1 MPRHST
7 KPDSLGLLYRFVL
20 SQPSETPDQRL
31 KMAST
36 KESIYA
42 TGKKGPE
49 EVESSIAKM
58 RFIMARNSIL
68 FLFIISLILA
78 TFEFTRLYHGMHV
91 QIQTSSTGLET
102 FEPTSYFFH
111 KSTAINNRLT
121 KLVGLNWTS
130 THRPKI
136 GKCTVA
142 HGKHNEAYQRAIQT
156 HLAHSKVNGY
166 TMFLL
171 HQPILDGLWSKEA
184 ALLEVLLLQLAKPAE
199 DRLEWLMWFDADTV
213 IMNKLISL
221 EIFLPPAHY
230 DEVHLLYTKDWNGLN
245 NGVFL
250 IKVSPWSVDFLSSIV
265 SFRTYR
271 PEEELEFTEQSAM
284 EKVMQMEKY
293 KDHLVQCPPQWW
305 NAYPSDGGEEA
316 VHFDHRPGQLLV
328 HFAGIGDKSKAIDEW
343 LDKLEHQRYLYEM
356 PASGTNYKP
365 QIEAFWQGLDDE
377 REAADSN
384 DAKDDPRRTLWD

>member
-1 MPRHST
+1 
-7 KPDSLGLLYRFVL
+7 
-20 SQPSETPDQRL
+20 
-31 KMAST
+31 MAST
-36 KESIYA
+36 KGSIY
-42 TGKKGPE
+42 TVGD
-49 EVESSIAKM
+49 VESDEVHHSLARM
-58 RFIMARNSIL
+58 RFIMARTSIL
-68 FLFIISLILA
+68 FLFIVSLILA
-78 TFEFTRLYHGMHV
+78 TFEFTKMYHGMHV
-91 QIQTSSTGLET
+91 RIQTSSTGLET

-130 THRPKI
+130 PQRPTI

-142 HGKHNEAYQRAIQT
+142 HGKHNEAYQRAIDT

-199 DRLEWLMWFDADTV
+199 ERLEWLMWFDADTV
-213 IMNKLISL
+213 IINKLISL
-221 EIFLPPAHY
+221 EIFLPPAHRP
-230 DEVHLLYTKDWNGLN
+230 DVHLLFTKDWNGLN

-250 IKVSPWSVDFLSSIV
+250 IKVSAWSVDFVSSIV

-284 EKVMQMEKY
+284 EKVMQMDQY
-293 KDHLVQCPPQWW
+293 KDHVVQCPSQWW
-305 NAYPSDGGEEA
+305 NAYPNDGGEEN

-328 HFAGIGDKSKAIDEW
+328 HSAGIGDKGKVIDEW
-343 LDKLEHQRYLYEM
+343 LGKLAHQRYLYAM
-356 PASGTNYKP
+356 PASGTNYKE
-365 QIEAFWQGLDDE
+365 QIEAFWRGLDEE
-377 REAADSN
+377 REAN
-384 DAKDDPRRTLWD
+384 DDNDTKDDPRRALWD